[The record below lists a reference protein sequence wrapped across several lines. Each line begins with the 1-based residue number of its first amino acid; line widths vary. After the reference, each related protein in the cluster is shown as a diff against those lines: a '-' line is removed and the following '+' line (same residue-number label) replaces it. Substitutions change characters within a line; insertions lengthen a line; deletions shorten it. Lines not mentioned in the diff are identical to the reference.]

1 MIVFSESQQTPEET
15 DFNSIKIRGI
25 VMLVIQ
31 QHDADVLQ
39 EFLSWKIISDVEL
52 SSFPSVCLLHFSLN
66 KIYSES

>member
-39 EFLSWKIISDVEL
+39 EFLS
-52 SSFPSVCLLHFSLN
+52 
-66 KIYSES
+66 